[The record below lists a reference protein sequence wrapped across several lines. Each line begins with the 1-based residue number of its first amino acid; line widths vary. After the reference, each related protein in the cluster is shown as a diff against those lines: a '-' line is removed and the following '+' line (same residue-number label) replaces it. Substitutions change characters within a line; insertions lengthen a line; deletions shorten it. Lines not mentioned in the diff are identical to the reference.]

1 MDQAMNLYE
10 SGVGKG
16 VLPSASNKNLN
27 LSFSSSYL
35 QAYSK
40 IPCFKDSI
48 YEELEADWQQS
59 KE

>member
-1 MDQAMNLYE
+1 MNLYE

-27 LSFSSSYL
+27 LSFASSYL

-59 KE
+59 HE